1 MCSDLFPIEQEHY
14 SSGFQTAPTVCSFN
28 IVQFH
33 KISIPTPRKVSR
45 NSKQE
50 GGGSQK
56 PKFLEESMKLNLNFQ
71 EVGV

>member
-1 MCSDLFPIEQEHY
+1 V
-14 SSGFQTAPTVCSFN
+14 SGCGVCFGG
-28 IVQFH
+28 VGGGG
-33 KISIPTPRKVSR
+33 
-45 NSKQE
+45 